1 MSIKLHYPTCPNIFK
16 DNRLL
21 LLMKREIIILISAI
35 IIVGIIAL
43 FATLFY
49 SPRCSDV
56 KCWDERLKACSR
68 ATYIN
73 EPIDVTWKYS
83 ILGTRGENC
92 EVKVQLIEIK
102 RGLKETEPLKG
113 KEMTCSL
120 PLGFRVDPESDINK
134 CTGQLKEEMQVLIIE
149 RLHSYILANVGELT
163 ENITGTG
170 IITG

>member
-1 MSIKLHYPTCPNIFK
+1 MF
-16 DNRLL
+16 
-21 LLMKREIIILISAI
+21 ILISAI

-83 ILGTRGENC
+83 ILGNRGENC

-113 KEMTCSL
+113 KEMTCLL
-120 PLGFRVDPESDINK
+120 PLGFRVNPESDINK
-134 CTGQLKEEMQVLIIE
+134 CTGPLKEEMQDLIIQ
-149 RLHSYILANVGELT
+149 RLHGYILENIGQLSQ
-163 ENITGTG
+163 NITGLEG
-170 IITG
+170 ITG